1 MLGFVNPSKGFR
13 VNFNILVLSKASLW
27 LFSESHSC
35 LELKNKF
42 LLASIFL
49 GQWIYTE
56 IAAKNC
62 YCFPMLADIL

>member
-49 GQWIYTE
+49 GQ
-56 IAAKNC
+56 
-62 YCFPMLADIL
+62 